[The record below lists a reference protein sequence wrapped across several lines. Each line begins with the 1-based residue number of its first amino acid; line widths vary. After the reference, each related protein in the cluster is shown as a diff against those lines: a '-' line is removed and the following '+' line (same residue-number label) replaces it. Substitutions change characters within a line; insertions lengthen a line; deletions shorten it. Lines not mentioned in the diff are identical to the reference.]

1 MINTNGNY
9 RGKMKKIGKILL
21 QGLVAVLPIGLTLY
35 LIFWLIVNV
44 EKLFRAVLTIF
55 IPESF
60 YLPGIGLIFG
70 IAVLFIIGLFVNE
83 LVVQR
88 AISYGENILEK
99 IPVIKSVYSALRD
112 FMDYLSS
119 KKSKDDIKHVVLVR
133 MNNVQLIGFVTG
145 STEDLAMSLNTVEK
159 VAVYLPMSYQLGGYT
174 VYVDQ
179 NCIEAIDMSV
189 EDAMRHVLTA
199 GLSKN

>member
-1 MINTNGNY
+1 
-9 RGKMKKIGKILL
+9 MKKIGKTLL

-35 LIFWLIVNV
+35 LICWLIINV
-44 EKLFRAVLTIF
+44 EKLFRSILTFF
-55 IPESF
+55 IPDSF
-60 YLPGIGLIFG
+60 YTPGMGLLFG
-70 IAVLFIIGLFVNE
+70 ALILFIIGFFVNE
-83 LVVQR
+83 LIVQR
-88 AISYGENILEK
+88 VISYGENLLEK
-99 IPVIKSVYSALRD
+99 IPLIKSVYGALRD

-119 KKSKDDIKHVVLVR
+119 KKNNNDIKKVVLVR
-133 MNNVQLIGFVTG
+133 INNIQLIGFVAG
-145 STEDLAMSLNTVEK
+145 SIEDLALSGNVAEK

-174 VYVDQ
+174 VYVEQ